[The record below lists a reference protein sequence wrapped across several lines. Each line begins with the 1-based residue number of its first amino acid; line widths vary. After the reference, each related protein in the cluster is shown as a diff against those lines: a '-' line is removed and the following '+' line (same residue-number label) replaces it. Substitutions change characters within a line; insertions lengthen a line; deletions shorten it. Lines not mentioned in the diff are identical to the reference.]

1 MAGEGYSF
9 PGLLAAHT
17 ANLYPTSLSWNHADV
32 QCRECDEDPLVV
44 PEPNPSNR
52 NCYCY
57 NDFRHFTLWN
67 SLIENTVVVV
77 GKDEQGKLQKNVVK
91 VERLNMDAKKTKL
104 SLTSKGLRS
113 VGTTAKD
120 AIDLK
125 NKNGSMSDVNI
136 MPVLRGYWYN
146 FLSVVGKMKKKSNSS
161 NTFKVEFMP
170 KGRVLELRNDKVTS
184 EIATKFLEKNVR
196 TDPLNALI
204 IMNTDHGNVR
214 GKLIDLRM
222 RNKKWV
228 LKFTPIEQYPTIAN
242 TLDRVVVEDLIW
254 IIN

>member
-1 MAGEGYSF
+1 MADEGYSF
-9 PGLLAAHT
+9 PGLLAART
-17 ANLYPTSLSWNHADV
+17 AKLYPTSLSWNHADV
-32 QCRECDEDPLVV
+32 QCRECDEDPLVE

-57 NDFRHFTLWN
+57 NDFRLWN
-67 SLIENTVVVV
+67 SLIENTVVVM
-77 GKDEQGKLQKNVVK
+77 GKDEQGRLQKNVVN

-113 VGTTAKD
+113 FGTTAKD

-136 MPVLRGYWYN
+136 IPVLRGYCYE
-146 FLSVVGKMKKKSNSS
+146 FLSVIGKMKKKSNSN
-161 NTFKVEFMP
+161 NTFEVEFKP
-170 KGRVLELRNDKVTS
+170 KGRVLELRNDKVMS

-196 TDPLNALI
+196 TDPRYVMIL
-204 IMNTDHGNVR
+204 MNTDHGNVR
-214 GKLIDLRM
+214 GTFINLRM

-228 LKFTPIEQYPTIAN
+228 LNFTPIEPYPTIAN
-242 TLDRVVVEDLIW
+242 TLDRVVVENLNWVIYHG
-254 IIN
+254 I

>member
-1 MAGEGYSF
+1 MAGEGYSI
-9 PGLLAAHT
+9 PGFFAART
-17 ANLYPTSLSWNHADV
+17 ANLWPTSLSWNHADV

-57 NDFRHFTLWN
+57 NDFRLWN
-67 SLIENTVVVV
+67 SLIENTVVVM
-77 GKDEQGKLQKNVVK
+77 GKDEQGRLQKNVVK

-136 MPVLRGYWYN
+136 MSVLRGYRYN

-161 NTFKVEFMP
+161 NTFEVEFKP

-184 EIATKFLEKNVR
+184 EIATKFLEKNVC
-196 TDPLNALI
+196 TDPRDVMIL
-204 IMNTDHGNVR
+204 MNTDHGNVR
-214 GKLIDLRM
+214 GKLSNLRM
-222 RNKKWV
+222 RNKGWV
-228 LKFTPIEQYPTIAN
+228 LNFTLIEPYLIAN
-242 TLDRVVVEDLIW
+242 TLDRVVEDLIW